1 MATSPL
7 PGPTDIL
14 LPSPSSAYPPDPM
27 SQPRAG
33 HAAMKPNQVGQVIL
47 YGIPIVSLV
56 IDGQERLCLAQI
68 SNTLLKNFSYNEIH
82 NRRVALGITCVQCT
96 PVQLEILRRAG
107 AMPISSRRCGMITK
121 REAERLC
128 KSFLGE
134 NRPPKL
140 PDNFA
145 FDVSHE
151 CAWGCRGSFIPARYN
166 SSRAKCIKCSYCSMY
181 FSPNKFIFHSHR
193 TPDAKYTQPDAANFN
208 SWRRHLKLTDKSPQ
222 DELVFAWED
231 VKAMFNGGSRK
242 RALPPAPPAPP
253 AAAAAA
259 APCHP
264 LGSVKAAAAVVGG
277 GLLSPH
283 LLAAPPDL
291 HQKRPRFEEDD
302 ELQEAVAAAVHG
314 GKSPRS
320 YPVIP
325 VPSKGSFGGVLH
337 KFPACG
343 GLFPHP
349 YGFPAAAFGLC
360 HKKEEGGGGG
370 GAETLGGGHKAGGG
384 ASGGGLSG
392 LFWPGRKD
400 AAFYP
405 PFCMFWPPRTPAG
418 LPVPTYLQP
427 PPQPPGAL
435 GCSLGDGAG
444 LLRQAFLD
452 LSEPGGEPG
461 APGLAATPASASAA
475 PPQAPAAAAVRDPL
489 FESPPGGGGGAEP
502 ASPAA
507 SDGGGGAGGG
517 GRVPSHPPH
526 LLEAAGGGGRKSG
539 GGGGGYH
546 HSSAFRPVGGK
557 EDSESLAKLHGGGPH
572 RPASPLQLLLPPPP
586 PPPPPE
592 DGGCDRHPHP
602 PPPPPHPPHRLLSP
616 GGTSCSFASED
627 SSEEEE
633 EEEEEDE
640 PEVDVEGH
648 KPPEEEEDEEEEEE
662 DGEEEEDEADPM
674 VASSRFSPARGPL
687 EKGGRDRPTATIP
700 FARPPIEEKPGE
712 GQVPPQPLP
721 GHPKA
726 GSGSSSPAHHPSLEE
741 QPSYKDNQKS
751 KESNQIIL
759 PTKEDNF
766 SDKNKEHNFF
776 ITDSEPSGG
785 DFWRDIAGEHTQET
799 NPPHSLKKD
808 VENMGKEELQKVLFE
823 QIDLRRRLEQE
834 FQVLKGNASFPVFNN
849 FQDQMKRELAYREEM
864 VQQLQIIPY
873 AASLIRKEKLGAH
886 LSKS

>member
-27 SQPRAG
+27 NQPRAG

-242 RALPPAPPAPP
+242 RALPPAPPPPP
-253 AAAAAA
+253 AAAA
-259 APCHP
+259 PHP

-283 LLAAPPDL
+283 LLAGPPDL
-291 HQKRPRFEEDD
+291 HHQKRPRFEEDE
-302 ELQEAVAAAVHG
+302 ELQEAVAAAAAHG

-325 VPSKGSFGGVLH
+325 VPSKGSFGGVLQ
-337 KFPACG
+337 KFPGCG

-360 HKKEEGGGGG
+360 HKKEDGGGGG
-370 GAETLGGGHKAGGG
+370 DALGGAAAHKAGGG
-384 ASGGGLSG
+384 AAAGGGLSG

-405 PFCMFWPPRTPAG
+405 PFCMFWPPRTPGG

-452 LSEPGGEPG
+452 LSEAGGEAGTAGMGTP
-461 APGLAATPASASAA
+461 PAAAA
-475 PPQAPAAAAVRDPL
+475 PPPPAPAAAARDPL
-489 FESPPGGGGGAEP
+489 FESPPGGGAEP

-507 SDGGGGAGGG
+507 SEGGSGG
-517 GRVPSHPPH
+517 GRVPAHHPH
-526 LLEAAGGGGRKSG
+526 LLEAAAAGRKAGGGGG

-557 EDSESLAKLHGGGPH
+557 EDSESLAKLHGGGPP
-572 RPASPLQLLLPPPP
+572 RSASPLQLLLPPPP
-586 PPPPPE
+586 PPQE
-592 DGGCDRHPHP
+592 EAGCDRHPLP

-627 SSEEEE
+627 SSEEED

-640 PEVDVEGH
+640 TEVDVEGH
-648 KPPEEEEDEEEEEE
+648 KPPEEEEEDEDEEEE
-662 DGEEEEDEADPM
+662 GEEEPRGGDPS
-674 VASSRFSPARGPL
+674 AAGGRFPPARGL
-687 EKGGRDRPTATIP
+687 TEKGGRERPAAGP
-700 FARPPIEEKPGE
+700 FPRPPAEEKPGE
-712 GQVPPQPLP
+712 GQAPPQPPP
-721 GHPKA
+721 GGPRA
-726 GSGSSSPAHHPSLEE
+726 GSGGSSPAHHPSLEE

-751 KESNQIIL
+751 KESNQVIL
-759 PTKEDNF
+759 PTKEDSF

-799 NPPHSLKKD
+799 NSPHSLKKD

>member
-27 SQPRAG
+27 NQPRAG
-33 HAAMKPNQVGQVIL
+33 HATMKPNQVGQVIL

-242 RALPPAPPAPP
+242 RALPPAPPT
-253 AAAAAA
+253 AA
-259 APCHP
+259 APAACHP
-264 LGSVKAAAAVVGG
+264 LGSVKVAAAAVVGG
-277 GLLSPH
+277 GLLSSH
-283 LLAAPPDL
+283 LLAAPPEP
-291 HQKRPRFEEDD
+291 HQKRPRFEEDE
-302 ELQEAVAAAVHG
+302 ELQEAVAAAHG
-314 GKSPRS
+314 GKSLRS

-325 VPSKGSFGGVLH
+325 VPSKGSFGGVLQ
-337 KFPACG
+337 KFPGCG

-360 HKKEEGGGGG
+360 HKKEESGG
-370 GAETLGGGHKAGGG
+370 GADARGGAAAHKAGGG
-384 ASGGGLSG
+384 AAGGGLSG

-405 PFCMFWPPRTPAG
+405 PFCMFWPPRTPGG

-452 LSEPGGEPG
+452 LSEPGGEAG
-461 APGLAATPASASAA
+461 AAGLGTPPPA
-475 PPQAPAAAAVRDPL
+475 PLPAVARDQL
-489 FESPPGGGGGAEP
+489 FESPPGGGGAEP

-507 SDGGGGAGGG
+507 SEGGG
-517 GRVPSHPPH
+517 GRVPAHHPH
-526 LLEAAGGGGRKSG
+526 LLEVATGRKAG
-539 GGGGGYH
+539 DGYH

-557 EDSESLAKLHGGGPH
+557 EDSESLAKLHGGGPP
-572 RPASPLQLLLPPPP
+572 RSTSSQLLLPPL
-586 PPPPPE
+586 PE
-592 DGGCDRHPHP
+592 ETGCERHPL
-602 PPPPPHPPHRLLSP
+602 PPPPHPPHRLLSP

-633 EEEEEDE
+633 EDE

-648 KPPEEEEDEEEEEE
+648 KPPEEEEGGSEEEPRGGDPAAA
-662 DGEEEEDEADPM
+662 DG
-674 VASSRFSPARGPL
+674 RFPHARGL
-687 EKGGRDRPTATIP
+687 AEKGGRERPTTGP
-700 FARPPIEEKPGE
+700 FPQPSAEEKPGE
-712 GQVPPQPLP
+712 GQAPPQPPP
-721 GHPKA
+721 GPPRA
-726 GSGSSSPAHHPSLEE
+726 GGGGGSSSPVHHPSLEE
-741 QPSYKDNQKS
+741 QSSYKDNQKS
-751 KESNQIIL
+751 KESNQVIL
-759 PTKEDNF
+759 PTKEDTF

-799 NPPHSLKKD
+799 NSPNSLKKD

>member
-242 RALPPAPPAPP
+242 RALPPAPPAP
-253 AAAAAA
+253 AAA
-259 APCHP
+259 APAACHP
-264 LGSVKAAAAVVGG
+264 LGSVKAAAVVGG

-291 HQKRPRFEEDD
+291 HQKRPRFEEDE
-302 ELQEAVAAAVHG
+302 ELQEAVAAAHG

-325 VPSKGSFGGVLH
+325 VPSKGSFGGMLQ
-337 KFPACG
+337 KFPGCG

-360 HKKEEGGGGG
+360 HKKEEGGGGDALG
-370 GAETLGGGHKAGGG
+370 GAAAHKAGGG
-384 ASGGGLSG
+384 AAAAGGGLSG

-405 PFCMFWPPRTPAG
+405 PFCMFWPPRTPGG

-427 PPQPPGAL
+427 PPQPP
-435 GCSLGDGAG
+435 
-444 LLRQAFLD
+444 R
-452 LSEPGGEPG
+452 
-461 APGLAATPASASAA
+461 
-475 PPQAPAAAAVRDPL
+475 
-489 FESPPGGGGGAEP
+489 AEP

-507 SDGGGGAGGG
+507 SDGGSGGGG
-517 GRVPSHPPH
+517 GRVPPHHPH
-526 LLEAAGGGGRKSG
+526 LLEAAGGRKA
-539 GGGGGYH
+539 GGGYH

-557 EDSESLAKLHGGGPH
+557 EDSESLAKLHGGGGPP
-572 RPASPLQLLLPPPP
+572 RSASPLQLLLPPPP
-586 PPPPPE
+586 PPPPE
-592 DGGCDRHPHP
+592 DAGCERHPHP
-602 PPPPPHPPHRLLSP
+602 PHATHRLLSP
-616 GGTSCSFASED
+616 GGTSCSFASEE

-633 EEEEEDE
+633 DEEEEDE

-648 KPPEEEEDEEEEEE
+648 KPPEEEEEDEEEE
-662 DGEEEEDEADPM
+662 GEEEPRGGDALA
-674 VASSRFSPARGPL
+674 VGGRFPHARGLP
-687 EKGGRDRPTATIP
+687 EKGGRERPAAGP
-700 FARPPIEEKPGE
+700 FPRPPVEEKPGD
-712 GQVPPQPLP
+712 GQAPPQPP
-721 GHPKA
+721 AGAPRA
-726 GSGSSSPAHHPSLEE
+726 GSGGSSPAHHPAPEE
-741 QPSYKDNQKS
+741 QPLYKDNQKS
-751 KESNQIIL
+751 KEGNQVIL
-759 PTKEDNF
+759 PTKEDTF

-799 NPPHSLKKD
+799 NSPHSLKKD